1 MLSIFGMLLLTL
13 VGFLLVC
20 VVLALL
26 VTWIG
31 VSYQRRKNQKEPVRT
46 VNATV
51 VSKREKP
58 IYRKE
63 NPNAKNNSI
72 IKIIYY
78 VTFAL
83 EGDNTKELSVTE
95 EEYAVLREGQTGKLS
110 FQGDWYDGFEQI
122 RESAIC
128 QESSYMK

>member
-83 EGDNTKELSVTE
+83 EDDSTKELSVTE
-95 EEYAVLREGQTGKLS
+95 EGKLS

-128 QESSYMK
+128 QE